1 MLQSGTRPEMKDKE
15 GSEEQNLGT
24 FVQENDLGI
33 VNGSGQRWREAAASH
48 RCWELWQWGALGH
61 SPLPGLPA

>member
-1 MLQSGTRPEMKDKE
+1 MLQSGSRPEMKDKE

-33 VNGSGQRWREAAASH
+33 VNGSGQRWR
-48 RCWELWQWGALGH
+48 
-61 SPLPGLPA
+61 